1 MFIYKK
7 PPRPHAK
14 GEPLLHENH
23 KRPVTRR
30 DFLAAGML
38 STTGVVLA
46 PAWLGALLRTNRANA
61 ALDPDINA
69 LLASGQCSVPSSG
82 AGIPF
87 ICFDLAGGANLVGSE
102 VLVGQQGGQT
112 AFLSTAGYELL
123 GVPGNMV
130 PSSSANIDPS
140 LGLLWHADGAIK
152 RGILSVA
159 TTPATAAGTSGGV
172 FCAESQNDTQANP
185 HNPMYGIAMAG
196 AQGQLLTLIG
206 TQSSVSGGN
215 SEAPMMLINPALQP
229 TTISQPSDATALVPI
244 PPGGVQDPLSVAVI
258 ESQTRISGGSAP
270 FASGNEATIGG
281 ALSAPNGT
289 PGVQLYADPVADTTL
304 KNQVRCAYVKAANT
318 ADLFGNPSALDPT
331 QDPLII
337 GGATPIFTAAEM
349 NSNSDAAATA
359 TVMKLVIDG
368 FAGAGT
374 ITMGGFDYH
383 DGTRA
388 TGETRNF
395 QAGQMIGAVLE
406 YAQRKGKPVM
416 IYVISD
422 GSLNSNMMVDSSAAG
437 RGKLGWQGD
446 NSSVASTFFLVYSP
460 SGRPKLLNGAAGQQ
474 IGYFSAAGNVVSSS
488 SPVGNAVTTLVG
500 AVILNYMGLLGT
512 SAQYSAL
519 FPMLPLGSASQ
530 LDALTVFQP
539 IV

>member
-1 MFIYKK
+1 M
-7 PPRPHAK
+7 
-14 GEPLLHENH
+14 
-23 KRPVTRR
+23 
-30 DFLAAGML
+30 
-38 STTGVVLA
+38 
-46 PAWLGALLRTNRANA
+46 
-61 ALDPDINA
+61 
-69 LLASGQCSVPSSG
+69 PSSG

-159 TTPATAAGTSGGV
+159 TTPATAAGTSGAV

-229 TTISQPSDATALVPI
+229 TTINQPSDATALVPI
-244 PPGGVQDPLSVAVI
+244 PPGGQQDPLSVAVL
-258 ESQTRISGGSAP
+258 ESQTRISGGSAL
-270 FASGNEATIGG
+270 FTSGNEATIGG
-281 ALSAPNGT
+281 ALSAPSGSA
-289 PGVQLYADPVADTTL
+289 PGVQLYTDAVADTTL
-304 KNQVRCAYVKAANT
+304 KNQVRCSYVKAANT

-374 ITMGGFDYH
+374 ISMGGFDYH

-460 SGRPKLLNGAAGQQ
+460 SGRPQLLNGAAGQQ
-474 IGYFSAAGNVVSSS
+474 IGYFSAAGNVVTSS
-488 SPVGNAVTTLVG
+488 SPVGNAVTTLVET
-500 AVILNYMGLLGT
+500 VILNYMGLLGT
-512 SAQYSAL
+512 SAQYNAL

-530 LDALTVFQP
+530 LDGLTVFQP